1 MITLD
6 IPLPGPMADGT
17 AYLDI
22 ETRKVDFGLRLSDG
36 WIAKKRWSPF
46 AIGIGRADGIHL
58 RATYEEA
65 ELLKSAAELIGYRTV
80 VYAGTRQFDE
90 MVLKGRF
97 INARRAIEP
106 IALYPTLPGA
116 SAMRWRNIQ
125 FTKGLAD
132 PPERSADIESR
143 LVPTAWC
150 EGQEKRELVLIHLLR
165 DVAELMFKDGK
176 CVAANR
182 AWVRRVLY
190 SNEYALNLIRKA
202 AEQ

>member
-22 ETRKVDFGLRLSDG
+22 ETRKVDFGLPLSDG
-36 WIAKKRWSPF
+36 WIAKKRWSVF
-46 AIGIGRADGIHL
+46 AVGIGRGDGVHL
-58 RATYEEA
+58 RATYEEN
-65 ELLKSAAELIGYRTV
+65 ELLKTAAELIGRRTV
-80 VYAGTRQFDE
+80 VYAATRQFDE

-97 INARRAIEP
+97 INVRRAIEP

-116 SAMRWRNIQ
+116 SPKRWRNIERTQ
-125 FTKGLAD
+125 GLKD
-132 PPERSADIESR
+132 PPERAADIESR
-143 LVPTAWC
+143 LMPTAWC
-150 EGQEKRELVLIHLLR
+150 EGQEKRELVLVHLLR

-182 AWVRRVLY
+182 AWVRHVLY
-190 SNEYALNLIRKA
+190 SNEYALGLIRKA